1 MRYEDNYLDKMGDWF
16 SSATFK
22 AIFPKYEGI
31 TFEEWLGKQE
41 RGRGERYERE
51 RSAEGRVETTYSQYG
66 NVIFLRKSQS
76 AQ

>member
-1 MRYEDNYLDKMGDWF
+1 MRYEDDYLDKMGDWF

-41 RGRGERYERE
+41 RGQRYERE
-51 RSAEGRVETTYSQYG
+51 RSAEGRVETAHSQYG